1 MIHTFG
7 ELLTLLEK
15 GEVFPKNWQV
25 SQPCRG
31 LAVLFDE
38 RIKNYFVGPELWND
52 NQKFLDRKKNFGNL
66 SVFYVVDHQ
75 QLISFPCKLT
85 DQKVQKIILPISND
99 NFREMVN
106 ASQQAQK
113 HFISGNRQ
121 RRQTNRDVKG
131 IKHVLSISRQLNG
144 VRDVPKLLHLILEK
158 AREITKADAGSIYEV
173 EVPNNDI
180 HRGTIHFRFTHN
192 YSLQQDLTSYSIPVN
207 KSSVVGNCV
216 ISRESIN
223 ISDAYQLTN
232 NCRDG
237 VRELQHDRSFD
248 KILNYQTHSMLTT
261 PIFDISRQVI
271 GVIQLLN
278 RKLDYRAKLH
288 RAEDFA
294 KQVVPFNQRDIEHVE
309 IVAQQSGIALEN
321 ARMHDEI
328 QGLFDGFVNASVTI
342 IEQRDPTTSGHSH
355 RVAELTIDLAEV
367 VNKVEHGQFKKVSF
381 SEDQFKELRYAALL
395 HDFGKIGVRENV
407 LVKAKKMYPWQQELL
422 LERFELIKASYEI
435 DYLRKMLTLY
445 QEGRAT
451 VDDIRD
457 EMYLRDK
464 NRNLDDLNQI
474 LNFIQQ
480 ANEPTV
486 LVEQGERQR
495 LIDIRQRI
503 FHDLQG
509 NERTFLT
516 DDDVSSLSIAKGSLT
531 TEEFREIQEHATH
544 TFEFLKKIPWGKKL
558 ANIPEIAGK
567 HHEKLDGS
575 GYPNNITA
583 DDIPIQTR
591 IMTVA
596 DIFDALT
603 AADRPYKKSLS
614 PEKALQIMAFEV
626 DEGKLDRA
634 VFDLF
639 VEAKDYLRVLPK
651 AN

>member
-7 ELLTLLEK
+7 ELLALLEK
-15 GEVFPKNWQV
+15 GKIFTKNWQV

-31 LAVLFDE
+31 LATLADG
-38 RIKNYFVGPELWND
+38 RIKNYFVGPELWSND
-52 NQKFLDRKKNFGNL
+52 RKFLNRKKNFGNL
-66 SVFYVVDHQ
+66 SVFYLVDQQ
-75 QLISFPCKLT
+75 QLDTFPSQLVE
-85 DQKVQKIILPISND
+85 QRVQKIILPISSD

-113 HFISGNRQ
+113 HFISDHRQ

-173 EVPNNDI
+173 EVPGDDI
-180 HRGTIHFRFTHN
+180 YQGTIHFRFAHN

-216 ISRESIN
+216 ISKESIN
-223 ISDAYQLTN
+223 ISDVYQLTN
-232 NCRDG
+232 NCCDG

-248 KILNYQTHSMLTT
+248 KILNYRTHSMLTT

-278 RKLDYRAKLH
+278 RKLDYRAKLSQ
-288 RAEDFA
+288 AEDFA

-328 QGLFDGFVNASVTI
+328 QGLFDGFVDASVTI

-367 VNKVEHGQFKKVSF
+367 VNKVDHGHFKSLFF
-381 SEDQFKELRYAALL
+381 SEEQFKELRYAALL

-407 LVKAKKMYPWQQELL
+407 LVKAKKMYPWQQQLL

-435 DYLRKMLTLY
+435 DYLRKMLDLY
-445 QEGRAT
+445 REGQAT
-451 VDDIRD
+451 IDDIRN
-457 EMYLRDK
+457 EIYLRDK
-464 NRNLDDLNQI
+464 NRNLDELNEI

-495 LIDIRQRI
+495 LLDIRQRL

-509 NERTFLT
+509 NERAFLT

-575 GYPNNITA
+575 GYPNNVMA

-614 PEKALQIMAFEV
+614 PENALQIMASEV
-626 DEGKLDRA
+626 ADGKLDQA
-634 VFDLF
+634 VFELF
-639 VEAKDYLRVLPK
+639 VDAKDYLRVLPK